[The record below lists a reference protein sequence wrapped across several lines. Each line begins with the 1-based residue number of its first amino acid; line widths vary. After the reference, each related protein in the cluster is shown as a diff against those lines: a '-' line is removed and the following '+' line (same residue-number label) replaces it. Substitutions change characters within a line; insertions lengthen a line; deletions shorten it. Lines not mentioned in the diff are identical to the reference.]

1 MSSNTCNLGFQSL
14 LEDIGE
20 VVLTNICLYVNLG
33 CDLCS
38 AFSYATFCHMKD
50 ASFVSFGSAME
61 DLI

>member
-1 MSSNTCNLGFQSL
+1 MGFQSL